1 MSPVLRQE
9 LFDSLPVGQRPIRDA
24 ASGAIAYVS
33 QDRHLNYRGTTNST
47 AALGAWEDTF
57 GSVTKG
63 VSDLVGSIG
72 SLITGIKGTKGSV
85 NPYGGGYPVNTMYG
99 GQQPYYGV
107 NPTIPAYGY
116 PSAPV
121 QTQSSNLPLYTG
133 LAIAAVAGFIFLK
146 NK

>member
-1 MSPVLRQE
+1 MTPVLRQE
-9 LFDSLPVGQRPIRDA
+9 LFASLPVGQRPIRDA
-24 ASGAIAYVS
+24 ASGKIAIVTR
-33 QDRHLNYRGTTNST
+33 DRHLEQNT

-57 GSVTKG
+57 GGVTDGISK
-63 VSDLVGSIG
+63 LVGSIG
-72 SLITGIKGTKGSV
+72 SLISGIKGTGGSV
-85 NPYGGGYPVNTMYG
+85 NPAAGGYPVNTMYY
-99 GQQPYYGV
+99 GQQPYSGV

-116 PSAPV
+116 SSVPV

>member
-1 MSPVLRQE
+1 MSPVLREE
-9 LFDSLPVGQRPIRDA
+9 LYRSIPVGQRPIRDA
-24 ASGAIAYVS
+24 ASGKIAYVTR
-33 QDRHLNYRGTTNST
+33 DRNMNFRGTTNST

-85 NPYGGGYPVNTMYG
+85 NPYGGGYPVNTMYYG
-99 GQQPYYGV
+99 SQPYSGV
-107 NPTIPAYGY
+107 NPSIPAYGY
-116 PSAPV
+116 PTSAA